1 MNKIIL
7 CTGADKKY
15 LSNIHFK
22 NYLKSI
28 NQNSNFDQN
37 ILVYV
42 GDDNNGNVDAGY
54 ENINVCKISPDH
66 IIALN
71 PNNCIQHGEFIKADG
86 FDSISGD
93 DVIVFTDGDMTLQ
106 RPLSSEE
113 LEFLKNLKDGDVYVG
128 YNASPNDTLHDEFYR
143 LLPYKKHDEVFDIDL
158 QKIDLKEI
166 KVYNTGVLAMNK
178 NTWAKLSGQY
188 IELYHDNVDKIF
200 KHYAK
205 QQWLISFLLGIFNYN
220 VIEMPYDIHN
230 HTHYPSPI
238 GTTIDENKVVRFNDK
253 VVLFKHRWLD

>member
-28 NQNSNFDQN
+28 NKNSNFDEN

-42 GDDNNGNVDAGY
+42 GNDNISAGY
-54 ENINVCKISPDH
+54 DNISVCKIDPQY
-66 IIALN
+66 IVALN
-71 PNNCIQHGEFIKADG
+71 PNKCIQHGEFTKASG
-86 FDSISGD
+86 FEGISGD
-93 DVIVFTDGDMTLQ
+93 DVIIFTDGDMTLQ
-106 RPLSSEE
+106 RPLTDSEI
-113 LEFLKNLKDGDVYVG
+113 EFLKNLKDDDVYVG
-128 YNASPNDTLHDEFYR
+128 YNASPTDTLYDEFYR
-143 LLPYKKHDEVFDIDL
+143 LSPRKKHDKVFDIDL
-158 QKIDLKEI
+158 KKI
-166 KVYNTGVLAMNK
+166 KVYNTGVLCMNK
-178 NTWAKLSGQY
+178 RTWAKLSWQY
-188 IELYHDNVDKIF
+188 IELYGENINKLF

-205 QQWLISFLLGIFNYN
+205 QQWLISFLLGVFDYN

-238 GTTIDENKVVRFNDK
+238 GTTIDENRVVRFNDK
-253 VVLFKHRWLD
+253 VVLFKHRWF